1 MATDHEFVD
10 LTLPLLPDMELTAVQ
25 TAETLGTLMEFDRE
39 KIDDVKVALCEA
51 CIHAV
56 EDADGG
62 RRRVRVELG
71 ASIDELRIRVIESG
85 TATTTT
91 ALYGANWA
99 WGVSIIRE
107 LMDEVEV
114 KTNRSGTTITMTKY
128 NQTT

>member
-1 MATDHEFVD
+1 MAIDHEFVD

-51 CIHAV
+51 CIHAI
-56 EDADGG
+56 EDAEGG
-62 RRRVRVELG
+62 RRRVRVEFG
-71 ASIDELRIRVIESG
+71 ASPEVLRIRVVESG
-85 TATTTT
+85 PRSQDSVFD
-91 ALYGANWA
+91 GANWA

-114 KTNRSGTTITMTKY
+114 KTDRIGTTITMAKY
-128 NQTT
+128 SQP

>member
-1 MATDHEFVD
+1 MAIDHEFVD

-39 KIDDVKVALCEA
+39 KIDDVKVALCEV
-51 CIHAV
+51 CIHAI
-56 EDADGG
+56 EDAEGG

-71 ASIDELRIRVIESG
+71 ASPEVLRIRVVESG
-85 TATTTT
+85 PRSQDSAID
-91 ALYGANWA
+91 GANWA

-114 KTNRSGTTITMTKY
+114 KTDRIGTTITMAKY
-128 NQTT
+128 SQP